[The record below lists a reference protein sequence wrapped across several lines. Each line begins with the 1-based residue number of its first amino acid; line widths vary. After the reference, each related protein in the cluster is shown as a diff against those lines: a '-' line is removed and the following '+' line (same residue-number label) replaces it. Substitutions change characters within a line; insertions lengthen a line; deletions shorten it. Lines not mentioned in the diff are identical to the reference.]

1 MLGRHEG
8 LSVTYRRQQLANVR
22 ESPPVRNP
30 SKLFKAMFVG
40 AAEKADWDRLTNL
53 VTGYVNVV
61 QHRTEISLAKS
72 LKKLLHLNIFL
83 IKIYVLSYQRLQTIP
98 KSPIYFINY
107 VR

>member
-72 LKKLLHLNIFL
+72 LKNCCI
-83 IKIYVLSYQRLQTIP
+83 
-98 KSPIYFINY
+98 
-107 VR
+107 